1 MFTPLS
7 DRLLQS
13 VLSPNTN
20 GINQIEQI
28 EPVLVPN
35 TILRQSD
42 SQRASK

>member
-13 VLSPNTN
+13 LLYPTTN
-20 GINQIEQI
+20 EIDQIEQI
-28 EPVLVPN
+28 EPILVPN